1 MQKDQVEDELR
12 QVSDELKLKRQQ
24 VDKLEKELRQENLNA
39 LSIEPA
45 SECSISNL
53 TSDASTSAFIKLH
66 SDIKRPLSSV
76 LLGTGFYN
84 RIGSTRKIMGYPR
97 SLQTTAPTKKNPQGV
112 WV

>member
-1 MQKDQVEDELR
+1 MEEDQIDDELR
-12 QVSDELKLKRQQ
+12 RVNDELKLKR
-24 VDKLEKELRQENLNA
+24 DKVEELEKELRKENLNA
-39 LSIEPA
+39 LSIEPT
-45 SECSISNL
+45 ECSISNL
-53 TSDASTSAFIKLH
+53 TVDASTSAFFKLH

-84 RIGSTRKIMGYPR
+84 RIGSTRKIMSYPR

>member
-1 MQKDQVEDELR
+1 MKKEQVET
-12 QVSDELKLKRQQ
+12 
-24 VDKLEKELRQENLNA
+24 LEKELRKENLNA
-39 LSIEPA
+39 LSIEPT
-45 SECSISNL
+45 ECTISSL
-53 TSDASTSAFIKLH
+53 TTDASTSAFIKLH
-66 SDIKRPLSSV
+66 SDVKRPLSSV

>member
-1 MQKDQVEDELR
+1 MEEGQIEDELR
-12 QVSDELKLKRQQ
+12 RVTDELKLKK
-24 VDKLEKELRQENLNA
+24 DKVEQLEDELRKENLNA
-39 LSIEPA
+39 LSIEPT
-45 SECSISNL
+45 ECSISNL
-53 TSDASTSAFIKLH
+53 TTDASTSAFIKLH